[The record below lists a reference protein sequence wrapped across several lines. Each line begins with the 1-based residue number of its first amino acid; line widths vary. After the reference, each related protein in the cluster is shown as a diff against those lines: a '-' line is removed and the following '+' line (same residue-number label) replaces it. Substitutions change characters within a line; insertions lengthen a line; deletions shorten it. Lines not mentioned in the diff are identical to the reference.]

1 MSAAHAARL
10 AHRRRGAN
18 TAPRSLAGAAAA
30 LPHSI
35 GARYGVP
42 IASTFRSIAECFIVV
57 RSGDLMYTIFDRK
70 PAGGAA
76 LRSWCRGLLLVAL
89 TLLLPLFGAGDVH
102 ALERVDA
109 TTIGNGIPHA
119 RRVLLSHDGRWAY
132 VITSATPTRPAPLIR
147 IDLATLEPVAETSY
161 ATDVDS
167 ADGAIG
173 LIDPL
178 GTRLYVV
185 YTSLLGARIA
195 RVDLATMQ
203 LTGTGALNEFPQTF
217 VTDAQGR
224 YGYTSSDEGFVEKI
238 DLATL
243 QVVGRLQTGLSF
255 LQSATIDPS
264 DHYLYLGTLTVPA
277 NVARIDLTTFQW
289 AGMITFPG
297 HVVGFRSAVMAPDG
311 SAAYFGTYS
320 NPNFAPY
327 VAKVDLAT
335 FQPGPVLHMGIDSV
349 GLGSAAIDAAGTFA
363 YFGTATKPARLLKVD
378 LATFAVA
385 ASLVL
390 DGDDNALLSLALD
403 AGGDYAYAG
412 TVDAPGRVI
421 KVALR
426 DPVPD
431 RLRFSPAD
439 VDFQMVRTGSL
450 ATRTV
455 TLENIG
461 TRAASGL
468 AFSTP
473 ATGVSADTSACGAT
487 LAPGTSCPIVLS
499 YAPGTAGALADRWGV
514 STLEGAT
521 VHLSVLGTA
530 VPAPQGATVSEDA
543 LDFGAV
549 DIGTTSA
556 PRTFTVTNTGSAS
569 AMFVMVYTD
578 APGFLVDATACDFIA
593 AGASCQI
600 TVRYAPIAVA
610 PVSTRLHISSPSPVI
625 EADVGLS
632 GRGVL
637 RDPAVRFV
645 ESSLDFGQTPVGGI
659 GRRMVQL
666 RNVGAS
672 LLTDLDFSSSDP
684 AFRVSSETECPWL
697 QAGQVCVVDLEF
709 TPDAQG
715 PVNATITMTSAQ
727 GAMAQIPVS
736 GTGSGNGQPAALV
749 FEPTSLDFGTVA
761 TGTTATRTVTLR
773 NTGSGFAPISNFLVL
788 PWFEADGMLC
798 LPMLGPGESCTVEVR
813 FAPIG
818 PGPQN
823 ETLMVMTDQ
832 GVGAELPL
840 SGTGRTETIFQNGFD

>member
-1 MSAAHAARL
+1 MRAWH
-10 AHRRRGAN
+10 G
-18 TAPRSLAGAAAA
+18 
-30 LPHSI
+30 
-35 GARYGVP
+35 
-42 IASTFRSIAECFIVV
+42 
-57 RSGDLMYTIFDRK
+57 
-70 PAGGAA
+70 
-76 LRSWCRGLLLVAL
+76 GLLLLAL
-89 TLLLPLFGAGDVH
+89 LLLMMTLLGAGEVR

-109 TTIGNGIPHA
+109 TDVGAGIPHA
-119 RRVLLSHDGRWAY
+119 RRVLVSDDGRWAY
-132 VITSATPTRPAPLIR
+132 VVTSTTPTRPAPLIK
-147 IDLATLEPVAETSY
+147 IDLATLQPVAEIDY

-195 RVDLATMQ
+195 RVDLTTMQ
-203 LTGTGALNEFPQTF
+203 LTGTGQIGDYPQTF
-217 VTDAQGR
+217 VIDAMGR
-224 YGYTSSDEGFVEKI
+224 YGYTSSDEGGVDKI
-238 DLATL
+238 DLTTL
-243 QVVGRLQTGLSF
+243 QVVGHLQTGLTF
-255 LQSATIDPS
+255 LQSAVIDPS
-264 DHYLYLGTLTVPA
+264 DRYLYLGTLTAPA
-277 NVARIDLTTFQW
+277 NVARIDLNTFQW
-289 AGMITFPG
+289 AGMITFPA
-297 HVVGFRSAVMAPDG
+297 HVVAFRSAVMAPDG

-320 NPNFAPY
+320 NPNFTPY
-327 VAKVDLAT
+327 VAKVDLAS

-349 GLGSAAIDAAGTFA
+349 GLGAAAIDTAGRYA
-363 YFGTATKPARLLKVD
+363 YFGTSTKPARLLKVD

-385 ASLVL
+385 DSLVL
-390 DGDDNALLSLALD
+390 DGDDNGVLSVALD

-412 TVDAPGRVI
+412 TLDAPGQVI

-426 DPVPD
+426 DPPPD

-439 VDFQMVRTGSL
+439 VDFQMVRIGSL

-455 TLENIG
+455 TLDNAG
-461 TRAASGL
+461 TRAATGL
-468 AFSTP
+468 AFTAAAP
-473 ATGVSADTSACGAT
+473 DVSVDSSACGAT
-487 LAPGTSCPIVLS
+487 LAAGASCQIVLT
-499 YAPGTAGALADRWGV
+499 YAPGATGALADSWGA
-514 STLEGAT
+514 SSLEGAT
-521 VHLSVLGTA
+521 AHLAVLGSA
-530 VPAPQGATVSEDA
+530 VSPPQGATVSEDA

-549 DIGTTSA
+549 DIGATSA

-569 AMFVMVYTD
+569 AMFVMIYTD

-593 AGASCQI
+593 AGASCPI
-600 TVRYAPIAVA
+600 TVRYTPIAVS
-610 PVSTRLHISSPSPVI
+610 PVSTTLHISSSSPVI

-645 ESSLDFGQTPVGGI
+645 ENSVDFGQTPVGGI

-666 RNVGAS
+666 RNIGAS

-697 QAGQVCVVDLEF
+697 LGGQVCVVDLEF
-709 TPDAQG
+709 TPGAQG
-715 PVNATITMTSAQ
+715 PASTTITLTTAQ

-749 FEPTSLDFGTVA
+749 FEPASLAFGNVA
-761 TGTTATRTVTLR
+761 TGTIATRTVTLR
-773 NTGSGFAPISNFLVL
+773 NTGSGFAQISHFMVL
-788 PWFEADGMLC
+788 PWFEADGMPC
-798 LPMLGPGESCTVEVR
+798 MPMLGPGESCTVEVR

-840 SGTGRTETIFQNGFD
+840 SGTGRTEAIFQNGFD

>member
-1 MSAAHAARL
+1 MHTILIRRL
-10 AHRRRGAN
+10 
-18 TAPRSLAGAAAA
+18 TAGAAQRVWR
-30 LPHSI
+30 
-35 GARYGVP
+35 G
-42 IASTFRSIAECFIVV
+42 
-57 RSGDLMYTIFDRK
+57 
-70 PAGGAA
+70 
-76 LRSWCRGLLLVAL
+76 GLLLLAL
-89 TLLLPLFGAGDVH
+89 TLLTPLLGSGDAH

-109 TTIGNGIPHA
+109 IHVGAGIPHA
-119 RRVLLSHDGRWAY
+119 RRVLLSGDGRWAY
-132 VITSATPTRPAPLIR
+132 VVTSATPTRPAPLIKV
-147 IDLATLEPVAETSY
+147 DLATLEPVAEISY

-173 LIDPL
+173 VLAPS
-178 GTRLYVV
+178 GQHLYVV
-185 YTSLLGARIA
+185 YSSLAGPRIA

-203 LTGTGALNEFPQTF
+203 LTGTGQIGEYPQTF
-217 VTDAQGR
+217 VIDAQGR
-224 YGYTSSDEGFVEKI
+224 YGYASSDEGGVDKI

-243 QVVGRLQTGLSF
+243 QRVGHLQTGLTY
-255 LQSATIDPS
+255 LQAAVIDPA
-264 DHYLYLGTLTVPA
+264 DRYLYLGTLTGPA

-289 AGMITFPG
+289 AGMITFPA

-335 FQPGPVLHMGIDSV
+335 FQPGPVLHMGIDSI
-349 GLGSAAIDAAGTFA
+349 GLGAAAIDAAGTFA
-363 YFGTATKPARLLKVD
+363 YFGTATKPARLLKVN
-378 LATFAVA
+378 LTTFAVA
-385 ASLVL
+385 DSLVL
-390 DGDDNALLSLALD
+390 DGDDSPLLSLALD
-403 AGGDYAYAG
+403 RSGDYAYAG
-412 TVDAPGRVI
+412 TVDVPGQVI

-455 TLENIG
+455 TLENAG
-461 TRAASGL
+461 ARAATGL
-468 AFSTP
+468 VFTAPPS
-473 ATGVSADTSACGAT
+473 GVSADTSACDAT
-487 LAPGTSCPIVLS
+487 LAPGAGCPIVLS

-521 VHLSVLGTA
+521 AHLSVLGTA
-530 VPAPQGATVSEDA
+530 VPPPQGATVSEDA

-556 PRTFTVTNTGSAS
+556 PRTFTVTNTGGAS

-593 AGASCQI
+593 AGASCPI

-625 EADVGLS
+625 EVDIGLS

-645 ESSLDFGQTPVGGI
+645 ESSVDFGQTPVGGI

-709 TPDAQG
+709 TPGAQG
-715 PVNATITMTSAQ
+715 PASATITLTTAQ
-727 GAMAQIPVS
+727 GAIAQIPVS

-749 FEPTSLDFGTVA
+749 FEPASLDFGAVA

-773 NTGSGFAPISNFLVL
+773 NTGSGFAPISNFMVL
-788 PWFEADGMLC
+788 PWFQADGMLC
-798 LPMLGPGESCTVEVR
+798 MPMLGPGESCTVEVR

-840 SGTGRTETIFQNGFD
+840 SGTGRTEAIFQNGFD

>member
-1 MSAAHAARL
+1 MSASRTACM
-10 AHRRRGAN
+10 AHRRHGAN
-18 TAPRSLAGAAAA
+18 TAPQPLAGAAAA
-30 LPHSI
+30 LPHST
-35 GARYGVP
+35 GARYGAPAV
-42 IASTFRSIAECFIVV
+42 STFRSIAECFIVV

-70 PAGGAA
+70 PAAGAA
-76 LRSWCRGLLLVAL
+76 LRGWRSGLLLVAL
-89 TLLLPLFGAGDVH
+89 TLLMPLFGAGDAH

-109 TTIGNGIPHA
+109 TTVGSGIPHA
-119 RRVLLSHDGRWAY
+119 RRVLLSHDGRRAY
-132 VITSATPTRPAPLIR
+132 VITSATPTRPAPLIT

-203 LTGTGALNEFPQTF
+203 LTGTGALGEYPQTF
-217 VTDAQGR
+217 VIDAQGR
-224 YGYTSSDEGFVEKI
+224 YGYTSSDEGGVEKI

-243 QVVGRLQTGLSF
+243 QVVGRVQTGLNF

-264 DHYLYLGTLTVPA
+264 DRYLYLGTLTVPA
-277 NVARIDLTTFQW
+277 NVARIDLATFQW
-289 AGMITFPG
+289 AGMITFPP

-335 FQPGPVLHMGIDSV
+335 FQPGPALHMGIDSI
-349 GLGSAAIDAAGTFA
+349 GLGAAAIDAAGSFA

-378 LATFAVA
+378 LATFAIA
-385 ASLVL
+385 DSLVL
-390 DGDDNALLSLALD
+390 DGDDNALLGLALD
-403 AGGDYAYAG
+403 HTGDYAYAG

-426 DPVPD
+426 DPAPD

-439 VDFQMVRTGSL
+439 IDFQMVRTGSG
-450 ATRTV
+450 ATRMV
-455 TLENIG
+455 TLENAG
-461 TRAASGL
+461 TRAATGL
-468 AFSTP
+468 AFAAP

-487 LAPGTSCPIVLS
+487 LAPGASCPIVLS
-499 YAPGTAGALADRWGV
+499 YAPDTAGPLADRWGV
-514 STLEGAT
+514 SAFEGAT
-521 VHLSVLGTA
+521 AHLAVLGSA
-530 VPAPQGATVSEDA
+530 VPAPQGATVSEQV

-549 DIGTTSA
+549 DIGSTSA
-556 PRTFTVTNTGSAS
+556 PRTVTVTNTGTAS

-578 APGFLVDATACDFIA
+578 GPGFQVDASACDFLA
-593 AGASCQI
+593 AGASCPI
-600 TVRYAPIAVA
+600 TVRYTPIAVS
-610 PVSTRLHISSPSPVI
+610 PVSTTLHISSTSPVI

-645 ESSLDFGQTPVGGI
+645 EASLDFGQVPVGGI

-709 TPDAQG
+709 TPDVQG
-715 PVNATITMTSAQ
+715 PASATITLTTAQ
-727 GAMAQIPVS
+727 DAIAQIPVS

-749 FEPTSLDFGTVA
+749 FEPASLDFGNVA
-761 TGTTATRTVTLR
+761 TGTTAMRTVTLR
-773 NTGSGFAPISNFLVL
+773 NTGSGFAPISNFMVL
-788 PWFEADGMLC
+788 PWFYADGMAC
-798 LPMLGPGESCTVEVR
+798 MPMLGPGESCTVEVR

-832 GVGAELPL
+832 GIGAQLPL
-840 SGTGRTETIFQNGFD
+840 SGSGRSDAIFQNGFD